1 MLNAYL
7 GANREGETTMSRISE
22 DDRTASQ
29 EVATVVKWT
38 IVLIVIIGV
47 IGVGTLIWAGTGLL
61 HSF

>member
-1 MLNAYL
+1 
-7 GANREGETTMSRISE
+7 MSRISE
-22 DDRTASQ
+22 DNRTASQ

-47 IGVGTLIWAGTGLL
+47 ISVGTLLWAGTSVL